1 MNFEMTQD
9 AFNIEI
15 EKFKEFLNSNHYRK
29 TPERFE
35 ILKCALDCE
44 GHFDVDIL
52 YNLLEEKGYHVSR
65 ATVYSTLELLCEAGM
80 VRRLLFDTHQ
90 ARYEIAG
97 KNHCHL
103 VCTDCGEIREIELE
117 DIYKKLDETDFCG
130 FSPSN
135 VSICIYG
142 KCDKCRYTDK
152 EADRSGKPL

>member
-1 MNFEMTQD
+1 MTQD
-9 AFNIEI
+9 AFNIEKG
-15 EKFKEFLNSNHYRK
+15 KFTEFLNSNHYRK

-35 ILKCALDCE
+35 ILKCALDCV

-65 ATVYSTLELLCEAGM
+65 ATVYSTLELLCAAGL

-117 DIYKKLDETDFCG
+117 DVYTKLDGMDFQE
-130 FSPSN
+130 FLPSN

-142 KCDKCRYTDK
+142 KCEKCRYRDK
-152 EADRSGKPL
+152 GSDRNGKPV